1 MPVAENSIR
10 WRVHKIYRSKSH
22 NRILRRLWLLK
33 GAQGHLYT
41 NPPFFTQIRVDV
53 PETTLESDFKRIQF
67 RSAVWTKGRFVKT
80 YINYRVSFF

>member
-1 MPVAENSIR
+1 MARHSIR

-22 NRILRRLWLLK
+22 NRIPRRFVAPD
-33 GAQGHLYT
+33 GST
-41 NPPFFTQIRVDV
+41 RPPLHESAFFFTQIRVDV